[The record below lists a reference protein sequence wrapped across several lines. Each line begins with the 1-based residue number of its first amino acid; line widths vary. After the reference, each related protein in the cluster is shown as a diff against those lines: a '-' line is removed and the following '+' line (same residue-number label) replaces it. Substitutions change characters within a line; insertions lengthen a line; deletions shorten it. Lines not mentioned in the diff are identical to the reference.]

1 MRYLY
6 KQTGIEVESDEV
18 LDSTMFKLITEDQAE
33 VEKEPASLESEDAE
47 DVVPES
53 EDIEENLEIRENTEE
68 QTEVKKETSAKGNT
82 RKRTASAKK

>member
-6 KQTGIEVESDEV
+6 KQTGIEVESDKV

-33 VEKEPASLESEDAE
+33 VEKEPASL
-47 DVVPES
+47 ES